1 MRFTTREIKSI
12 VKELEQ
18 AVIDHRVWLHG
29 WHRSLIFD
37 LPVDPI
43 CYSQES
49 FRRCRFGQWY
59 YRHPSPILSEH
70 SGFEVIDQLHR
81 KLHKTTFALAE
92 KIKRGKKI
100 SIRDY
105 DNLIDKEWKFSTAVF
120 GLRDELLETLFE
132 FDPLTGI
139 LNRQAFSRILTREY
153 ARASRTNQPCCL
165 CMVDLDY
172 FKKINDT
179 YGHLAGD
186 LVLHTTAQYLNQKLR
201 PYDWICRYGGE
212 EFLICLPDTTPQVAE
227 KIVNRL
233 RIGVASLTFEPYTE
247 IQLTVSFGIAKMA
260 TDIPIAESIGRADAA
275 LYVAKQSGRNQVS
288 LHDNAP

>member
-1 MRFTTREIKSI
+1 MRLSAREIKSI

-18 AVIDHRVWLHG
+18 AVIEHRVWLHG

-43 CYSQES
+43 CYSRES
-49 FRRCRFGQWY
+49 FRQCRFGRWY
-59 YRHPSPILSEH
+59 HGQPSPALHEY
-70 SGFEVIDQLHR
+70 SGFEVIDRTHRRLHE
-81 KLHKTTFALAE
+81 TTFALAE

-105 DNLIDKEWKFSTAVF
+105 DNLIDKEWKFSNAVF

-153 ARASRTNQPCCL
+153 ARASRTNQPCCI

-186 LVLHTTAQYLNQKLR
+186 IVLHTTAQYLNQKLR

-260 TDIPIAESIGRADAA
+260 TDMPIAESIGRADAA
-275 LYVAKQSGRNQVS
+275 LYVAKQSGRDQVVVHGNS
-288 LHDNAP
+288 P